1 MHAAAANAFHTLHFG
16 CAFHLSHTHMLCMC
30 VGGRCGLSCMCVC
43 VWLVVCVCVFKGHQR
58 ACLHAVID
66 VPHWGGLVDVFTVH
80 LSLSERARDRS
91 VREIWS
97 MASNTSVARGVT
109 QILLGDL
116 NAEPQERA
124 MKFFTGDADIEGD
137 TGAFVDAWTA
147 VHPEVCAC
155 VACISCPVTFVAF
168 SCDMPYDAMC

>member
-1 MHAAAANAFHTLHFG
+1 MSYYRTGDLRREEEGPAIASIYPIVHTEYLL
-16 CAFHLSHTHMLCMC
+16 LSRDL
-30 VGGRCGLSCMCVC
+30 GDKDGD
-43 VWLVVCVCVFKGHQR
+43 GHQR